1 MFEILCTTQKKA
13 SMHTVVVSTVHA
25 CVHTQEVE
33 DVYEGIWILVYNIIC
48 FIIIKIIFYTYYRT
62 TCTTASQPVQ
72 V

>member
-33 DVYEGIWILVYNIIC
+33 DVYEGI
-48 FIIIKIIFYTYYRT
+48 
-62 TCTTASQPVQ
+62 
-72 V
+72 